1 MTRAVRERTVMPFAQ
16 RAVFDGDAVL
26 VDDALDVAAVLVIAA
41 VLVVA
46 LLVKDFSIKPAR
58 DGRQTHQDC
67 FDELAFQGW
76 EPAMTT
82 TSRTVAKTAKRRMG

>member
-1 MTRAVRERTVMPFAQ
+1 MLAAERCDGATVF
-16 RAVFDGDAVL
+16 VIVAVL
-26 VDDALDVAAVLVIAA
+26 VALV
-41 VLVVA
+41 
-46 LLVKDFSIKPAR
+46 LVKDFSIKAAR

-67 FDELAFQGW
+67 FVELAFHGW

>member
-1 MTRAVRERTVMPFAQ
+1 MVPLAQ

-26 VDDALDVAAVLVIAA
+26 EDDALDVAAVLVIVA

-46 LLVKDFSIKPAR
+46 LLVKDFKSRPAR
-58 DGRQTHQDC
+58 DGRQTHQDV
-67 FDELAFQGW
+67 FGLAFHGW

-82 TSRTVAKTAKRRMG
+82 ASRTVAKIAKRLMG